1 MCVFIRITVTAF
13 CLCAAP
19 KPFDGLAIPVQIEN
33 IQANE
38 VGELLM
44 LCYKF
49 MDLKMRTGTIYT
61 ATDERRLP
69 LTDNIASTE
78 MIYKGTAKFVDYG
91 IPVADKTLLD
101 VWANAAYRPLFLEIS
116 LRIIN
121 VVESVGVFLITKMAI
136 YLESNSISVFVRLWH
151 RRLTSGSTK
160 CLKTK
165 TAIMHLKCAV
175 ILFALYFVT
184 ATQSM
189 GLNKD
194 QVKKIVKIFKTFK
207 NGTDLSTSALC
218 REYNLVFEHKRGR
231 SPARKVQDLLVFLAS
246 NDKINDNPK
255 IQSLSSYEVKIF
267 VGLFNKYDQWFDHSG
282 LLDYDEVKK
291 VVNALNLEDDV
302 EKNLVDKIKYIFNAL
317 IRDSVDSILLISS
330 ETINAPKFLEAF
342 LEVKPKG
349 KGLDK
354 KRILELINLY
364 KGHKI
369 AGDYIDPVEIAKFFK
384 NLSIVKQEH
393 EGLWF
398 LIPYNGP
405 LYSTDSVRDV
415 LWSFSKYDVN
425 KNGLI
430 DKGELKGIEERHYQ
444 DEDIDFIFEDF
455 DIDRDQHLNIAEY
468 CRMEFAEHERMNA
481 EKAEH
486 ELIDAEIAEREDTTL
501 KRRIAMTEP

>member
-1 MCVFIRITVTAF
+1 
-13 CLCAAP
+13 
-19 KPFDGLAIPVQIEN
+19 
-33 IQANE
+33 
-38 VGELLM
+38 
-44 LCYKF
+44 
-49 MDLKMRTGTIYT
+49 
-61 ATDERRLP
+61 
-69 LTDNIASTE
+69 
-78 MIYKGTAKFVDYG
+78 
-91 IPVADKTLLD
+91 
-101 VWANAAYRPLFLEIS
+101 
-116 LRIIN
+116 
-121 VVESVGVFLITKMAI
+121 
-136 YLESNSISVFVRLWH
+136 
-151 RRLTSGSTK
+151 
-160 CLKTK
+160 
-165 TAIMHLKCAV
+165 MHLKCAV

-194 QVKKIVKIFKTFK
+194 QVEKIVKIFKTFK

-282 LLDYDEVKK
+282 LLDHDEVKK

-393 EGLWF
+393 EGLLVF
-398 LIPYNGP
+398 DSIRTAPFQLKELLLVSAEYNKEANQENGP
-405 LYSTDSVRDV
+405 VYSTDSVRDV
-415 LWSFSKYDVN
+415 LWNFSKYDVN

-430 DKGELKGIEERHYQ
+430 DKKELKGIEERHYQ
-444 DEDIDFIFEDF
+444 DEDVDSIFEDF

-468 CRMEFAEHERMNA
+468 CRMEFTQHERMNA
-481 EKAEH
+481 EKTEH
-486 ELIDAEIAEREDTTL
+486 ERMDSKKEEHEVTTL
-501 KRRIAMTEP
+501 RKRIVKKER

>member
-1 MCVFIRITVTAF
+1 
-13 CLCAAP
+13 
-19 KPFDGLAIPVQIEN
+19 
-33 IQANE
+33 
-38 VGELLM
+38 
-44 LCYKF
+44 
-49 MDLKMRTGTIYT
+49 
-61 ATDERRLP
+61 
-69 LTDNIASTE
+69 
-78 MIYKGTAKFVDYG
+78 
-91 IPVADKTLLD
+91 
-101 VWANAAYRPLFLEIS
+101 
-116 LRIIN
+116 
-121 VVESVGVFLITKMAI
+121 
-136 YLESNSISVFVRLWH
+136 
-151 RRLTSGSTK
+151 
-160 CLKTK
+160 
-165 TAIMHLKCAV
+165 MHLKCAV

-194 QVKKIVKIFKTFK
+194 QVKKIVKIFKTFR

-282 LLDYDEVKK
+282 LLDHDEVKK

-302 EKNLVDKIKYIFNAL
+302 EKNLVDEIKYIFNAS

-354 KRILELINLY
+354 KLILELINLY

-393 EGLWF
+393 EGLLVF
-398 LIPYNGP
+398 DSIQYNKEANEENGP
-405 LYSTDSVRDV
+405 VYSTDSVRDV
-415 LWSFSKYDVN
+415 LWNFSKYDVN

-430 DKGELKGIEERHYQ
+430 DKEELKGIEERHYQ
-444 DEDIDFIFEDF
+444 DEDVDSIFEDF

-468 CRMEFAEHERMNA
+468 CRMEFTQHERMNA
-481 EKAEH
+481 KKTEH
-486 ELIDAEIAEREDTTL
+486 ERMDSKKEEHEVTTL
-501 KRRIAMTEP
+501 RKRIVKKER